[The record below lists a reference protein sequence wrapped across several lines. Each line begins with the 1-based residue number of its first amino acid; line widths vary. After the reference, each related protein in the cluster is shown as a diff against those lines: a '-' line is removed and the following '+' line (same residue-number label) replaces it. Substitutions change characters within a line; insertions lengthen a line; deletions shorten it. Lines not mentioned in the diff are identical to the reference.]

1 MGGGGQGAGHG
12 PQLAP
17 RGPLSFFP
25 CLLSLL
31 VSTSHTYVWTPQLA
45 CPSSVHPSLVRL
57 ECTAQPHFWK
67 EALLPLDAA
76 GRCQPFGGLL
86 GLKETALPKVTSG
99 ASTQSVQGHKNLVPC
114 YSSTGLHGSSVPMG
128 WAEAFVGC
136 TVQHPQCCPFPVLPQ
151 ALS

>member
-1 MGGGGQGAGHG
+1 MEGREQAMA
-12 PQLAP
+12 PSLPP
-17 RGPLSFFP
+17 RGRLSFFP
-25 CLLSLL
+25 CLSSLL
-31 VSTSHTYVWTPQLA
+31 VSTSYTCAWTPQLA

-76 GRCQPFGGLL
+76 GRRQPFGGLL

-99 ASTQSVQGHKNLVPC
+99 ASTQSVQGHKSLVPC
-114 YSSTGLHGSSVPMG
+114 YSSTGLPVSSVPVG

-136 TVQHPQCCPFPVLPQ
+136 TVQLPQCCPFPVLPQ